1 MNFQKDFDE
10 NHKKSELQ
18 PLFRKQ
24 NFRIN
29 FNFNFRINFGINSK
43 KVGGGSI
50 WHPAVFP
57 KLCFLEREGE
67 ILIFRDF

>member
-10 NHKKSELQ
+10 SHKKSELK

-50 WHPAVFP
+50 
-57 KLCFLEREGE
+57 
-67 ILIFRDF
+67 